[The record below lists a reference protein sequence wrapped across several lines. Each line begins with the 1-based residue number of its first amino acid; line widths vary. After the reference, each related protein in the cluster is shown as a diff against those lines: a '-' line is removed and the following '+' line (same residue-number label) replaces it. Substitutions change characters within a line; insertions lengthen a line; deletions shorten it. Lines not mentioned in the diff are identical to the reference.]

1 MHITQIKNCDIYITY
16 CIRKYL
22 IYVLVLI
29 LVKLIIRYASYLGTY
44 NDIINLTLKYL
55 YNCKPLIH
63 NQRI

>member
-55 YNCKPLIH
+55 YN
-63 NQRI
+63 